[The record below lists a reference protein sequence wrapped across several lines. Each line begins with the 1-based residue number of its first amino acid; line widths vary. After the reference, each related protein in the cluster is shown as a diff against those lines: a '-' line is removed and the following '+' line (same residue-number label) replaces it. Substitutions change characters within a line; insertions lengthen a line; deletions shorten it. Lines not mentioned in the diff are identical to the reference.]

1 MFSAFQ
7 LSSSFC
13 QLGREREREM
23 HLFLEKCCGLALRFQ
38 HQLMLLFRLL
48 YRQRSKADVSPD
60 SELQNVTDMTDIK
73 ILAGWGKSLG
83 EHVFCWVKSVLFNFV
98 LKLSRFMRCSSG
110 KNLSDDFAPCKRID
124 TLQLCR
130 RLSGFGFRMASTK
143 CKYNWKRSAPRVL
156 WLHSIVVW
164 TDRKFTHKDIFFY
177 DQTDARVGWDEGW
190 VRWWWLGVS

>member
-83 EHVFCWVKSVLFNFV
+83 EHVFWWVKSVLFNFV

-143 CKYNWKRSAPRVL
+143 GKYN
-156 WLHSIVVW
+156 
-164 TDRKFTHKDIFFY
+164 
-177 DQTDARVGWDEGW
+177 
-190 VRWWWLGVS
+190 